1 MIERIAIF
9 VGGVLLGGIGGF
21 LVGKSLEKRQCE
33 ETIQAEVNDF
43 KKSWKQAH
51 TEKKKKVEKTFNG
64 KNEHELTE
72 EVRAAQEEL
81 FEIAE
86 ESGYNP
92 TPQDEKTVFVPAYDG
107 DIFAITIAEYTT
119 SPYRTTE
126 LSYYVHD
133 DVLAA
138 SNGQV
143 VTDPEGVVGD
153 WLDSLRPD
161 EPLYIRNE
169 ILEADYEVTWVD
181 DSYER
186 AVLHVRDRTPE
197 LPFTDED

>member
-1 MIERIAIF
+1 MLERIAIF
-9 VGGVLLGGIGGF
+9 VGGVLLGGLGGF
-21 LVGKSLEKRQCE
+21 LAGKSLEKRQRE
-33 ETIQAEVNDF
+33 EVVQAEVNDF
-43 KKSWKQAH
+43 KTSWKRANA
-51 TEKKKKVEKTFNG
+51 KKEKVEKTFNG
-64 KNEHELTE
+64 KTETELTE
-72 EVRAAQEEL
+72 EVKATQEEL

-92 TPQDEKTVFVPAYDG
+92 TPQDEKTVFVPENDG

-186 AVLHVRDRTPE
+186 AVLHVRDKVPG
-197 LPFTDED
+197 LPFDYED

>member
-9 VGGVLLGGIGGF
+9 VGGVLLGGFGGF
-21 LVGKSLEKRQCE
+21 LAGKGLEQRKRE
-33 ETIQAEVNDF
+33 ELIQTEVNDF
-43 KKSWKQAH
+43 KESWKRSK
-51 TEKKKKVEKTFNG
+51 TKKEKVEKTFNG
-64 KNEHELTE
+64 KTETELTE

-81 FEIAE
+81 FVIAE

-92 TPQDEKTVFVPAYDG
+92 TPQDEKTVFVPEHEG

-161 EPLYIRNE
+161 EPMYIRNE

-186 AVLHVRDRTPE
+186 AVLHVRDKTPE
-197 LPFTDED
+197 LPFDNED

>member
-9 VGGVLLGGIGGF
+9 VGGVLLGGFGGF
-21 LVGKSLEKRQCE
+21 LAGKSLEKRQRE
-33 ETIQAEVNDF
+33 EIVQAEVNDF
-43 KKSWKQAH
+43 KAAWKKTH
-51 TEKKKKVEKTFNG
+51 TKKEKVEKTFNG
-64 KNEHELTE
+64 KTETELTE

-81 FEIAE
+81 FDIAE

-92 TPQDEKTVFVPAYDG
+92 TPQDEKTVFAPEHDG

-186 AVLHVRDRTPE
+186 AVLHVRDKAPE
-197 LPFTDED
+197 LPFDNED

>member
-9 VGGVLLGGIGGF
+9 VSGVLLGSLGGF
-21 LVGKSLEKRQCE
+21 LAGKSLEKRQRE
-33 ETIQAEVNDF
+33 EIVQAEVNDF
-43 KKSWKQAH
+43 KASWKRTNA
-51 TEKKKKVEKTFNG
+51 KKEKVEKTFNG
-64 KNEHELTE
+64 KTETELTE

-81 FEIAE
+81 FDIAE

-92 TPQDEKTVFVPAYDG
+92 TPQDEKTVFVPEHDG

-133 DVLAA
+133 DILAA

-197 LPFTDED
+197 LPFDNED

>member
-9 VGGVLLGGIGGF
+9 VGGVLLGGFGG
-21 LVGKSLEKRQCE
+21 LVVAKRLEQRRRE
-33 ETIQAEVNDF
+33 ELIQAEVNDF
-43 KKSWKQAH
+43 KESWKKAH
-51 TEKKKKVEKTFNG
+51 ANKKEKVEKTFNG
-64 KNEHELTE
+64 KTETELTE

-81 FEIAE
+81 FVIAE

-92 TPQDEKTVFVPAYDG
+92 TPQDEKTVFVPEHDG

-133 DVLAA
+133 DILAA

-169 ILEADYEVTWVD
+169 ILEADYEVTWID

-186 AVLHVRDRTPE
+186 AVLHVRDKTPE
-197 LPFTDED
+197 LPFDNED

>member
-1 MIERIAIF
+1 MIERIVIF
-9 VGGVLLGGIGGF
+9 VGGVFLGGIGGF
-21 LVGKSLEKRQCE
+21 LAGKSLEQRQRE
-33 ETIQAEVNDF
+33 EAIQAEVNDF
-43 KKSWKQAH
+43 KESWKRAH
-51 TEKKKKVEKTFNG
+51 TKKEKVEKTFDG
-64 KNEHELTE
+64 KTETELTE

-92 TPQDEKTVFVPAYDG
+92 TPQDEKTVFVPEHDG
-107 DIFAITIAEYTT
+107 DIFEITIAEYTT

-169 ILEADYEVTWVD
+169 ILEVDYEVTWID

-186 AVLHVRDRTPE
+186 AVLHVRDKIPE

>member
-9 VGGVLLGGIGGF
+9 VGGILLGGIGGF
-21 LVGKSLEKRQCE
+21 LAGKSLEQRQRE
-33 ETIQAEVNDF
+33 EVIQAEVNDF
-43 KKSWKQAH
+43 KEAWKETH
-51 TEKKKKVEKTFNG
+51 TKKKKVEKTFNG
-64 KNEHELTE
+64 KTETELTE

-92 TPQDEKTVFVPAYDG
+92 TPQDEKTVFVPEHDG

-126 LSYYVHD
+126 LLYYVHD

-169 ILEADYEVTWVD
+169 ILEADYEVTWID

-186 AVLHVRDRTPE
+186 AVLHVRDKIPE
-197 LPFTDED
+197 RPFTDEE

>member
-21 LVGKSLEKRQCE
+21 LAGKSLEQRHRE
-33 ETIQAEVNDF
+33 EVVQAEVDDF
-43 KKSWKQAH
+43 KESWKRAH
-51 TEKKKKVEKTFNG
+51 AKKKEKVEKTFDG
-64 KNEHELTE
+64 KTETELTE

-92 TPQDEKTVFVPAYDG
+92 TPQDEKTVFVPEHDG

-169 ILEADYEVTWVD
+169 ILEVDYEVTWVD

-197 LPFTDED
+197 LPFDNED

>member
-9 VGGVLLGGIGGF
+9 VGGVLLGSIGGF
-21 LVGKSLEKRQCE
+21 LAGKGLEQRQRE
-33 ETIQAEVNDF
+33 EVVQAEVNDF
-43 KKSWKQAH
+43 KESWKTSH
-51 TEKKKKVEKTFNG
+51 VHKKEKVEKTFNG
-64 KNEHELTE
+64 KTETELTE

-92 TPQDEKTVFVPAYDG
+92 TPQDEKMVFVPEHDG

-119 SPYRTTE
+119 GPYKTTE
-126 LSYYVHD
+126 LVYYVDD

-153 WLDSLRPD
+153 WLGSLRPD

-186 AVLHVRDRTPE
+186 AVLHVRDKTPE
-197 LPFTDED
+197 LPFTDEE

>member
-21 LVGKSLEKRQCE
+21 LAGKSLEKRQRE
-33 ETIQAEVNDF
+33 ELVQAEVNNF
-43 KKSWKQAH
+43 KASWKR
-51 TEKKKKVEKTFNG
+51 TNTKKEKVEKTFNG
-64 KNEHELTE
+64 KTETELTE

-81 FEIAE
+81 FVIAE

-92 TPQDEKTVFVPAYDG
+92 TPQDEKTVFVSEHDG

-186 AVLHVRDRTPE
+186 AVLHVRDKVPE
-197 LPFTDED
+197 LPFDNED

>member
-1 MIERIAIF
+1 MIERIVIF
-9 VGGVLLGGIGGF
+9 VGGALIGGFGGF
-21 LVGKSLEKRQCE
+21 LVGKSLEQRHRE
-33 ETIQAEVNDF
+33 EVVQAEVNDF
-43 KKSWKQAH
+43 KASWKRTHA
-51 TEKKKKVEKTFNG
+51 EKKKAKKTFNG
-64 KNEHELTE
+64 KTETELTE

-92 TPQDEKTVFVPAYDG
+92 TPQDEKTVFVPEHEG

-126 LSYYVHD
+126 LVYYIHD

-169 ILEADYEVTWVD
+169 ILEADYELTWID

-186 AVLHVRDRTPE
+186 AVLHVRDKTPE
-197 LPFTDED
+197 LPFTDEE

>member
-9 VGGVLLGGIGGF
+9 VGGVLLGGVGGF
-21 LVGKSLEKRQCE
+21 LAGKSIEQRQRE
-33 ETIQAEVNDF
+33 EVVQAEVNDF
-43 KKSWKQAH
+43 KESWKRTH
-51 TEKKKKVEKTFNG
+51 TKKEKVEKTFNG
-64 KNEHELTE
+64 KTETELTE

-92 TPQDEKTVFVPAYDG
+92 TPQDEKTVFVPEHDG

-126 LSYYVHD
+126 LLYYVHD

-161 EPLYIRNE
+161 EPLYIHNE

-186 AVLHVRDRTPE
+186 AVLHVRGKTPE

>member
-1 MIERIAIF
+1 MIERVAIF
-9 VGGVLLGGIGGF
+9 VCGALLGGIGG
-21 LVGKSLEKRQCE
+21 LLAGRSLEKRQRE
-33 ETIQAEVNDF
+33 EIVQSEVNDF
-43 KKSWKQAH
+43 KESWKGTH
-51 TEKKKKVEKTFNG
+51 PRKEKVEKTFDG
-64 KNEHELTE
+64 KTETELTE

-92 TPQDEKTVFVPAYDG
+92 TPQDEKTVFVPEHDG

-186 AVLHVRDRTPE
+186 AVLHVRDKVPE
-197 LPFTDED
+197 LPFDNED

>member
-21 LVGKSLEKRQCE
+21 LAGKSFEKRQRE
-33 ETIQAEVNDF
+33 EIVQEEVNDF
-43 KKSWKQAH
+43 KESWKRVHA
-51 TEKKKKVEKTFNG
+51 TKKEKVEKTFNG
-64 KNEHELTE
+64 KTETELTE

-81 FEIAE
+81 FVIAE

-92 TPQDEKTVFVPAYDG
+92 TPQDEKTVFVPEHDG

-197 LPFTDED
+197 RPFDNED

>member
-9 VGGVLLGGIGGF
+9 VGGVLLGGICGF
-21 LVGKSLEKRQCE
+21 LAGKSLEQRQRE
-33 ETIQAEVNDF
+33 EVIQAEVNDF
-43 KKSWKQAH
+43 KESWKRTH
-51 TEKKKKVEKTFNG
+51 TKKEKVEKTFNG
-64 KNEHELTE
+64 KTETELTE

-92 TPQDEKTVFVPAYDG
+92 TPQDEKTVFVPEHDG

-186 AVLHVRDRTPE
+186 AVLHVRDKTPE
-197 LPFTDED
+197 LPFDNED

>member
-1 MIERIAIF
+1 MIERIVIF
-9 VGGVLLGGIGGF
+9 VGGALIGGFGGF
-21 LVGKSLEKRQCE
+21 LVGKSLEQRHRE
-33 ETIQAEVNDF
+33 EVVQAEVNDF
-43 KKSWKQAH
+43 KTAWKKTH
-51 TEKKKKVEKTFNG
+51 SEKKKVEKTFNG
-64 KNEHELTE
+64 KTETELTE

-81 FEIAE
+81 FVIAE
-86 ESGYNP
+86 ESGYTP
-92 TPQDEKTVFVPAYDG
+92 TPQDEKTVFVPEHEG

-133 DVLAA
+133 DILAA

-186 AVLHVRDRTPE
+186 VVLHVRDKTPE
-197 LPFTDED
+197 LPFTDEE

>member
-9 VGGVLLGGIGGF
+9 VGGILLGGIGGF
-21 LVGKSLEKRQCE
+21 LAGKGLEQRQRE
-33 ETIQAEVNDF
+33 EVIQAEVNDF
-43 KKSWKQAH
+43 KEAWKRTH
-51 TEKKKKVEKTFNG
+51 TKKEKVVKTFNG
-64 KNEHELTE
+64 KTETELTE

-81 FEIAE
+81 FEIAD

-92 TPQDEKTVFVPAYDG
+92 TPQDEKMVFVPEHDG

-119 SPYRTTE
+119 SPYRTTD
-126 LSYYVHD
+126 LLYYVHD

-169 ILEADYEVTWVD
+169 ILEADYEVTWID

-186 AVLHVRDRTPE
+186 AVLHVRDKIPE

>member
-9 VGGVLLGGIGGF
+9 VGGVLLGGFGGF
-21 LVGKSLEKRQCE
+21 LAGKSLEKRQRE
-33 ETIQAEVNDF
+33 EIVQAEVNDF
-43 KKSWKQAH
+43 KESWKKAH
-51 TEKKKKVEKTFNG
+51 TNKKEKAAKTFNG
-64 KNEHELTE
+64 KTETELTE

-81 FEIAE
+81 FVIAE
-86 ESGYNP
+86 ESGCNP
-92 TPQDEKTVFVPAYDG
+92 IPQDEKTVFVPKYDG

-133 DVLAA
+133 DILAA

-197 LPFTDED
+197 LPFDDED

>member
-1 MIERIAIF
+1 MIERIVIF
-9 VGGVLLGGIGGF
+9 VGGALIGGVGGF
-21 LVGKSLEKRQCE
+21 LAGKSLEKRQRE
-33 ETIQAEVNDF
+33 EAIQAEVNDF
-43 KKSWKQAH
+43 KKSWKRAH
-51 TEKKKKVEKTFNG
+51 TEKKKKVEKTFDG
-64 KNEHELTE
+64 RTATKLTE

-81 FEIAE
+81 FDIAE

-92 TPQDEKTVFVPAYDG
+92 TPQDEKTVFVPEHDG
-107 DIFAITIAEYTT
+107 DIFAIAIAEYAT

-126 LSYYVHD
+126 LLYYVHD

-186 AVLHVRDRTPE
+186 AVLHVRDKTPE

>member
-9 VGGVLLGGIGGF
+9 VGGVLLGGVGGF
-21 LVGKSLEKRQCE
+21 LAGKSIEQRQRE
-33 ETIQAEVNDF
+33 EVIQAEVNDF
-43 KKSWKQAH
+43 KESWKRTH
-51 TEKKKKVEKTFNG
+51 TKKEKVEKTFNG
-64 KNEHELTE
+64 KTEDELTE

-92 TPQDEKTVFVPAYDG
+92 TPQDEKTVFVPEHDG

-126 LSYYVHD
+126 LSYYVYD

-186 AVLHVRDRTPE
+186 AVLHVRDKIPE

>member
-9 VGGVLLGGIGGF
+9 VGGVLVGGLGGF
-21 LVGKSLEKRQCE
+21 LASRSLEQRQRDE
-33 ETIQAEVNDF
+33 AIQAEVNDF
-43 KKSWKQAH
+43 KESWKKVNA
-51 TEKKKKVEKTFNG
+51 EKKKVEKTFNG
-64 KNEHELTE
+64 KTEAELTE

-92 TPQDEKTVFVPAYDG
+92 TPQDEKTVFVPEHDG

-143 VTDPEGVVGD
+143 VTDPEGVVGG

-186 AVLHVRDRTPE
+186 AVLHVRDKVPE
-197 LPFTDED
+197 LPFTDEE

>member
-9 VGGVLLGGIGGF
+9 VGGVLLGGFGG
-21 LVGKSLEKRQCE
+21 LVVAKRLEQRRRE
-33 ETIQAEVNDF
+33 ELIQAEVNDF
-43 KKSWKQAH
+43 KDSWKEAH
-51 TEKKKKVEKTFNG
+51 AEKKEKVVKTFNG
-64 KNEHELTE
+64 KTETELTE

-92 TPQDEKTVFVPAYDG
+92 TPQDEKTVFVPEHDG

-186 AVLHVRDRTPE
+186 AVLHVRDKTPE
-197 LPFTDED
+197 LPFDNEE

>member
-9 VGGVLLGGIGGF
+9 VGGVLLGSIGGF
-21 LVGKSLEKRQCE
+21 LAGKSLEQRQRE
-33 ETIQAEVNDF
+33 DVVQTEVNDF
-43 KKSWKQAH
+43 KESWKKAH
-51 TEKKKKVEKTFNG
+51 ANKKEKVEKTFNG
-64 KNEHELTE
+64 KTETELTE
-72 EVRAAQEEL
+72 EVRAAQDEL
-81 FEIAE
+81 FVIAE

-92 TPQDEKTVFVPAYDG
+92 TPQDEKTVFMPEHDG

-161 EPLYIRNE
+161 EQLYIRNE

-186 AVLHVRDRTPE
+186 AVLHVHDRTPE
-197 LPFTDED
+197 LPFDNED

>member
-1 MIERIAIF
+1 MVERIAIF
-9 VGGVLLGGIGGF
+9 VGGLLVGSIGGF
-21 LVGKSLEKRQCE
+21 LAGKSIEQRQRE
-33 ETIQAEVNDF
+33 EVVQAEVNDF
-43 KKSWKQAH
+43 KAAWKKTHAQKK
-51 TEKKKKVEKTFNG
+51 EKVVKTFNG
-64 KNEHELTE
+64 KTETELTE
-72 EVRAAQEEL
+72 EVREAQATL
-81 FEIAE
+81 FAIAE

-92 TPQDEKTVFVPAYDG
+92 TPQDEKTVFVPEHDG

-186 AVLHVRDRTPE
+186 AVLHVRDKTPE
-197 LPFTDED
+197 LPFDDED

>member
-1 MIERIAIF
+1 MIERIVIF
-9 VGGVLLGGIGGF
+9 VGGALIGGFGGF
-21 LVGKSLEKRQCE
+21 LVGKSLEQRHRE
-33 ETIQAEVNDF
+33 EVVQAEVNDF
-43 KKSWKQAH
+43 KASWKR
-51 TEKKKKVEKTFNG
+51 TRPEKKKVEKTFNG
-64 KNEHELTE
+64 KTETELTE

-81 FEIAE
+81 FVIAE

-92 TPQDEKTVFVPAYDG
+92 TPQDEKTVFVPEHEG

-169 ILEADYEVTWVD
+169 ILEVDYEVTWVD

-186 AVLHVRDRTPE
+186 AVLHVRDKTPE

>member
-1 MIERIAIF
+1 MIGRIAIF
-9 VGGVLLGGIGGF
+9 TAGMLFGGISGF
-21 LVGKSLEKRQCE
+21 LAVRHLEQRHRE
-33 ETIQAEVNDF
+33 EAIQTEVNDF
-43 KKSWKQAH
+43 KESWKQAH
-51 TEKKKKVEKTFNG
+51 AEKKAKAIKTFNG
-64 KNEHELTE
+64 KTETELTE
-72 EVRAAQEEL
+72 EVRAAQEKL

-92 TPQDEKTVFVPAYDG
+92 TPQDEKTVFVPEHDG

-186 AVLHVRDRTPE
+186 AVLHVREKIPE
-197 LPFTDED
+197 LPFDNED

>member
-9 VGGVLLGGIGGF
+9 VGGVLIGGIGGF
-21 LVGKSLEKRQCE
+21 LAGKSLEKRQRE
-33 ETIQAEVNDF
+33 EVVQAEVNDF
-43 KKSWKQAH
+43 KESWKRAH
-51 TEKKKKVEKTFNG
+51 AKKEKVVKTFNG
-64 KNEHELTE
+64 KTETELTE

-92 TPQDEKTVFVPAYDG
+92 TPQDEKTVFVPEHDG

-126 LSYYVHD
+126 LVYYVHD

-169 ILEADYEVTWVD
+169 ILEVDYEVTWID

-186 AVLHVRDRTPE
+186 AVLHVRDKIPE
-197 LPFTDED
+197 LLFTDED